1 MCLFFRSLRFQ
12 FLEVSEKAKFCTNK
26 FLANVWVWQNCQL
39 QAIFREFYIS
49 CSFDPF
55 VFVKDR
61 ICQFLN
67 RLKIGAMRK
76 IDLFWKSFNIG
87 VVLESANWF
96 SKHASHSSLKKA
108 KWSRLGSLFS
118 PFVLSEDRKLTSR
131 IFHFSQNSF
140 LSDSGPTFGGGE
152 KRLHVSTFI
161 P

>member
-1 MCLFFRSLRFQ
+1 MFVFRSLRFQ

-61 ICQFLN
+61 ISQFLN

-76 IDLFWKSFNIG
+76 IDLFWNSFNIG
-87 VVLESANWF
+87 VVLEIFKTCFTLLAEESKMVKVRFIIFSICLVRRQEADKPHFSFF
-96 SKHASHSSLKKA
+96 SKFLPF
-108 KWSRLGSLFS
+108 RLRSY
-118 PFVLSEDRKLTSR
+118 
-131 IFHFSQNSF
+131 IWW
-140 LSDSGPTFGGGE
+140 
-152 KRLHVSTFI
+152 
-161 P
+161 